1 MKNDLPCAV
10 VRDLMPSYLEGL
22 TEKETSEL
30 VARHLENCPECAACY
45 TVMKE
50 PEKIREEEKVQVDY
64 LKKVRRSSW
73 KRVAA
78 AVVCACLVLM
88 GGIGTKLFAV
98 GSPLNG
104 ESFYYDAA
112 VKEDTLVLNLEMTG
126 SALAFGS
133 CKTETKGNDVMVR
146 ARSVLA
152 SSLNRSDHRTA
163 EIPLDDVQRVYV
175 MDQLVY
181 QDGWV
186 IDQKTNRMFQNR
198 TPYVGSMSKVAA
210 LARYLP
216 LPQAAFTN
224 QLYTEKEPYGWQLNF
239 EEPLTQDQQ
248 KQMRQAAALALALV
262 DNLGDV
268 RYTLN
273 GKAGTEEQIAQVTLE
288 KVNAVLPELAAR
300 CTEAGGP
307 ALQAKPSVKDY
318 ASSAAELQQL
328 VELLKY
334 WNDPM

>member
-30 VARHLENCPECAACY
+30 VARHLESCPGCAACY
-45 TVMKE
+45 AVMKE
-50 PEKIREEEKVQVDY
+50 PEKNREEERMQVDY
-64 LKKVRRSSW
+64 LKKVRRRSW
-73 KRVAA
+73 KRAA
-78 AVVCACLVLM
+78 VAVVCACLVLA
-88 GGIGTKLFAV
+88 GGIGTKLFVV
-98 GSPLNG
+98 GSPLKD

-112 VKEDTLVLNLEMTG
+112 VKEDTLVLDLEMAG
-126 SALAFGS
+126 SALAFGG
-133 CKTETKGNDVMVR
+133 CKTETKENDVVVR

-152 SSLNRSDHRTA
+152 SLLNRSGHRTA
-163 EIPLDDVQRVYV
+163 EVPLDDVQRVYV

-181 QDGWV
+181 QDGLV
-186 IDQKTNRMFQNR
+186 IDQMTNQMLQNR

-224 QLYTEKEPYGWQLNF
+224 QLYTEKEPYGWQLDF

-248 KQMRQAAALALALV
+248 KQMRRAAALALALV

-273 GKAGTEEQIAQVTLE
+273 GKASTEEQIGQVTLE

-300 CTEAGGP
+300 CSEAGGP
-307 ALQAKPSVKDY
+307 VLQAKPSVKDY
-318 ASSAAELQQL
+318 AASAAELQQL

-334 WNDPM
+334 WTDPV